1 MKILV
6 AVPTFETITPETFK
20 SIYDLDRGEHE
31 VGFEFVKGYDTAKA
45 RNMIVKKALDGGYD
59 RVLMVDSDM
68 IVPPETL
75 TWFLETPV
83 PIISG
88 ACPRKNTRKKE
99 AVLIKFGTGDFW
111 ECYRYDELTED
122 RMRIKGCGCA
132 CIMIDVEVF
141 RRMDFPWFKY
151 VTYDEGHHLSEDY
164 YFCAKA
170 QTEEFEIWA
179 DTRVRCG
186 HLARY
191 FQYE

>member
-45 RNMIVKKALDGGYD
+45 RNKIAKIAMDGGYD

-68 IVPPETL
+68 IVPPDTL
-75 TWFLETPV
+75 TRFLEEPV
-83 PIISG
+83 DVISG

-99 AVLIKFGTGDFW
+99 AVLVKFGTEDFW
-111 ECYRYDELTED
+111 DCYRYDELTED

-132 CIMIDVEVF
+132 CIMISADVF
-141 RRMDFPWFKY
+141 RGMEYPYFKY
-151 VTYDEGHHLSEDY
+151 VTYDEGHMLSEDY

-170 QTEEFEIWA
+170 QTAGFEIWA